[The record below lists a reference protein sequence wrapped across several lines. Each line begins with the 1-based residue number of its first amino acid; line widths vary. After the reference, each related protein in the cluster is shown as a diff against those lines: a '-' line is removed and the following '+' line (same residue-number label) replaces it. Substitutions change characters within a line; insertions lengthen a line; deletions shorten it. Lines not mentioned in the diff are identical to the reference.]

1 MVVNW
6 ITKPFKAIGK
16 AFKSIGKT
24 IMKGFKSIGK
34 FANKMGIF
42 GQVGMMFLT
51 AGIANAAFGAMST
64 MGQGFMQGL
73 SQSNNIVAKMAYST
87 MTGVQKVVGAPLKT
101 VSSAFTNVTKG
112 ATSILKDIGI
122 NIGNAITPNQP
133 FGTTSS
139 IKDIWGHV
147 GTAASNI
154 KTDTVTAFSDAG
166 NFLKDAVGKGPI
178 KSNYQT
184 FTPVGAKDPVT
195 KNLAYNTS
203 AREQFTDSI
212 LSQRPDSNAT
222 ILDRIN
228 FKDDPMGLRDSPIGN
243 FKSFDDKNLFLDT
256 VDPLTD
262 EITAPNF
269 KALRDPTIGNIDPL
283 LTRAKTGATDSLK
296 STFSVQGMASPVA
309 STLLSA
315 STAVEPEPDYSLQ
328 IQPTRNMFGRNLQ
341 AQAATP
347 QQFFNGFLNYPSE
360 TFEATNLQ
368 PFNYNQWLQNSSN
381 YKSLSYV

>member
-1 MVVNW
+1 MVSW

-42 GQVGMMFLT
+42 GQVGMMMLT

-73 SQSNNIVAKMAYST
+73 SQSNNVIAKMAYST

-101 VSSAFTNVTKG
+101 VSSAFTNVTKA
-112 ATSILKDIGI
+112 ATSILKDVGI

-133 FGTTSS
+133 FGNTSS
-139 IKDIWGHV
+139 LRDMWDTV

-154 KTDTVTAFSDAG
+154 KTDTVSAFGDAKR
-166 NFLKDAVGKGPI
+166 FLKDAGTGKLNILEPNVQI
-178 KSNYQT
+178 PSEFREYKT
-184 FTPVGAKDPVT
+184 FDGATRNISYDSK
-195 KNLAYNTS
+195 A
-203 AREQFTDSI
+203 AEQFKTAKEAFNNDLIEKS
-212 LSQRPDSNAT
+212 LVT
-222 ILDRIN
+222 
-228 FKDDPMGLRDSPIGN
+228 PMGKAEMEVELAKFGTPKPVDS
-243 FKSFDDKNLFLDT
+243 
-256 VDPLTD
+256 
-262 EITAPNF
+262 
-269 KALRDPTIGNIDPL
+269 L

-347 QQFFNGFLNYPSE
+347 QQFFNGLLNYPSE

>member
-1 MVVNW
+1 MGIGSW
-6 ITKPFKAIGK
+6 ITAPFKAIGK
-16 AFKSIGKT
+16 AFKSIGKG

-42 GQVGMMFLT
+42 GQVGMMMLT

-73 SQSNNIVAKMAYST
+73 SQSNNIVAKLAYST

-112 ATSILKDIGI
+112 AVQALKDVGGHM
-122 NIGNAITPNQP
+122 GNTIFGPNT
-133 FGTTSS
+133 FNTSS
-139 IKDIWGHV
+139 TGTIFDSLGEVWNKYSGNIAKD
-147 GTAASNI
+147 TSAA
-154 KTDTVTAFSDAG
+154 FGDAG
-166 NFLKDAVGKGPI
+166 RFLKDAGTGKLNILESGVQIPSEFREY
-178 KSNYQT
+178 KT
-184 FTPVGAKDPVT
+184 FDGVT
-195 KNLAYNTS
+195 KNISYDTKA
-203 AREQFTDSI
+203 AEQFKTAKEVF
-212 LSQRPDSNAT
+212 N
-222 ILDRIN
+222 
-228 FKDDPMGLRDSPIGN
+228 KDLLEKSLVTPMGKAEMEVELAKFGTPKPVDS
-243 FKSFDDKNLFLDT
+243 
-256 VDPLTD
+256 
-262 EITAPNF
+262 
-269 KALRDPTIGNIDPL
+269 L

-296 STFSVQGMASPVA
+296 STFSVKGMASPVA

>member
-1 MVVNW
+1 MVVGW

-139 IKDIWGHV
+139 IKDIKMK
-147 GTAASNI
+147 TNI
-154 KTDTVTAFSDAG
+154 K
-166 NFLKDAVGKGPI
+166 
-178 KSNYQT
+178 
-184 FTPVGAKDPVT
+184 
-195 KNLAYNTS
+195 
-203 AREQFTDSI
+203 
-212 LSQRPDSNAT
+212 
-222 ILDRIN
+222 
-228 FKDDPMGLRDSPIGN
+228 
-243 FKSFDDKNLFLDT
+243 
-256 VDPLTD
+256 
-262 EITAPNF
+262 
-269 KALRDPTIGNIDPL
+269 
-283 LTRAKTGATDSLK
+283 
-296 STFSVQGMASPVA
+296 
-309 STLLSA
+309 
-315 STAVEPEPDYSLQ
+315 
-328 IQPTRNMFGRNLQ
+328 
-341 AQAATP
+341 
-347 QQFFNGFLNYPSE
+347 
-360 TFEATNLQ
+360 
-368 PFNYNQWLQNSSN
+368 
-381 YKSLSYV
+381 

>member
-1 MVVNW
+1 MVVKW
-6 ITKPFKAIGK
+6 FTKPFKAIGK

-42 GQVGMMFLT
+42 GQVGMMMLT

-147 GTAASNI
+147 GTAAGNI
-154 KTDTVTAFSDAG
+154 KTDTVAAFGDAG

-195 KNLAYNTS
+195 KNLAYNTK
-203 AREQFTDSI
+203 AAEQFEAAKEVF
-212 LSQRPDSNAT
+212 N
-222 ILDRIN
+222 
-228 FKDDPMGLRDSPIGN
+228 KDLLEKSLVTPMGKAEMEVELAKFGTPKPVDS
-243 FKSFDDKNLFLDT
+243 
-256 VDPLTD
+256 
-262 EITAPNF
+262 
-269 KALRDPTIGNIDPL
+269 L

>member
-1 MVVNW
+1 MVVKW
-6 ITKPFKAIGK
+6 FTKPFKAIGK

-112 ATSILKDIGI
+112 AVQALKDVGGHMI
-122 NIGNAITPNQP
+122 NFVSEKLGGEAIFNTATDSVWDSLGATASKYSGNIAKDTSAA
-133 FGTTSS
+133 FG
-139 IKDIWGHV
+139 
-147 GTAASNI
+147 
-154 KTDTVTAFSDAG
+154 DAG

-195 KNLAYNTS
+195 KNLAYNTK
-203 AREQFTDSI
+203 AAEQFEAAKEVF
-212 LSQRPDSNAT
+212 N
-222 ILDRIN
+222 
-228 FKDDPMGLRDSPIGN
+228 KDLLEKSLVTPMGKAEMEVELAKFGTPKPVDS
-243 FKSFDDKNLFLDT
+243 
-256 VDPLTD
+256 
-262 EITAPNF
+262 
-269 KALRDPTIGNIDPL
+269 L

>member
-1 MVVNW
+1 MGWLSW
-6 ITKPFKAIGK
+6 ISKPFKAIGK
-16 AFKSIGKT
+16 AFKSIGKG

-42 GQVGMMFLT
+42 GQVGMMMLT

-101 VSSAFTNVTKG
+101 VSSAFTNVTKA
-112 ATSILKDIGI
+112 ATSILKDVGI

-133 FGTTSS
+133 FGNTSS
-139 IKDIWGHV
+139 LRDMWDHV
-147 GTAASNI
+147 GTAAGNI
-154 KTDTVTAFSDAG
+154 KTDTVSAFGDAKRFLRDAG
-166 NFLKDAVGKGPI
+166 VTPTTIGKGKLKILEPNVQI
-178 KSNYQT
+178 PSEFREYKT
-184 FTPVGAKDPVT
+184 FDGVT
-195 KNLAYNTS
+195 KNISYDTKA
-203 AREQFTDSI
+203 AEQFEAAKKTFNTPMVKTETELAAFGTPKPVDS
-212 LSQRPDSNAT
+212 
-222 ILDRIN
+222 
-228 FKDDPMGLRDSPIGN
+228 
-243 FKSFDDKNLFLDT
+243 
-256 VDPLTD
+256 
-262 EITAPNF
+262 
-269 KALRDPTIGNIDPL
+269 L

-315 STAVEPEPDYSLQ
+315 STAVEPEPDYGLQ
-328 IQPTRNMFGRNLQ
+328 IQPTSMFGSRNMFGRNLQ
-341 AQAATP
+341 AQVATP
-347 QQFFNGFLNYPSE
+347 QQFFNGLLNYPSE